1 MAEALS
7 PLVDPELLDDG
18 VLAELR
24 AALREA
30 AFDDAFLGACEAI
43 APRMLDAVRLPAV
56 QWWLRRQPH
65 PAAVLARLWAYGD
78 AVDQA
83 VLAGVLDGGLLGALL
98 RAGAVRSAADGLRG
112 GLRLVPL
119 QGLWIASDEMH
130 GDDPVMGPGA
140 TTQVLAQAIGHGEA
154 RVLDVGCGAGSLA
167 IVAAARGAGQVV
179 GIDLHPR
186 AAQWGRINAALNEVE
201 VEWLTGDLTAPVR
214 GRRFDL
220 VVAQPPFVVK
230 PPEVRATTYLHGG
243 AMGDELALRLVSELP
258 HVLEVGGQARILFD
272 SPVRAD
278 APLWRRLQDAL
289 GDEELQQLV
298 FVSPGNSPELQAI
311 GYAASSHPSLGPEY
325 AEEVRR
331 YREHLHAQGIER
343 TEHALAVLRH
353 GAGAPGLSVTI
364 ERASLGGLD
373 HEIIEHTWAAIA
385 TASLPTEGLLAT
397 VVGLPDEAWLVQEQA
412 ADASEARLSL
422 RLPPGRGGTEALSDA
437 AAMLVEQL
445 REPATVAELVERYAS
460 ACELDPAE
468 VRGGVIDFVRQS
480 LVSGRLVAGGQD
492 A

>member
-1 MAEALS
+1 MAEVRF

-24 AALREA
+24 GALREA
-30 AFDDAFLGACEAI
+30 AFDEAFLGACEAI

-56 QWWLRRQPH
+56 QWWLRREPR

-78 AVDQA
+78 VVDEA
-83 VLAGVLDGGLLGALL
+83 ALVKLLDGGLLDALL
-98 RAGAVRSAADGLRG
+98 RAGAVWRAADGLRG
-112 GLRLVPL
+112 GLRLVPFL
-119 QGLWIASDEMH
+119 GLWIASDEMH
-130 GDDPVMGPGA
+130 GPDPVMGPGA
-140 TTQVLAQAIGHGEA
+140 TTQVLAQAIGHREG
-154 RVLDVGCGAGSLA
+154 RVLDVGSGAGSLA
-167 IVAAARGAGQVV
+167 LVAAARGAAEVV

-186 AAQWGRINAALNEVE
+186 AAQWGRVNTALNGLAA
-201 VEWLTGDLTAPVR
+201 EWLTGDLTAPVR

-258 HVLEVGGQARILFD
+258 RVLEPGGQARILFD

-278 APLWRRLQDAL
+278 VPLWRRLQDAL
-289 GDEELQQLV
+289 GDDELQQLL

-311 GYAASSHPSLGPEY
+311 GYAANSHPSLGSEY

-343 TEHALAVLRH
+343 TEHALVVLRH

-364 ERASLGGLD
+364 ERGSLAGID
-373 HEIIEHTWAAIA
+373 QEIIEQTWGAIA
-385 TASLPTEGLLAT
+385 TASLPTARLLAT
-397 VVGLPDEAWLVQEQA
+397 VVGLPDDAWLVQEQA
-412 ADASEARLSL
+412 IDGGEARLSL
-422 RLPPGRGGTEALSDA
+422 RLPPGRGGSEALSDA
-437 AAMLVEQL
+437 AAMLVDQL

-460 ACELDPAE
+460 TCELDPAE

-480 LVSGRLVAGGQD
+480 LVSGRLVAGGED